1 MLYYYITPHNY
12 KTSNIGLKS
21 KKVKITLPLNLINLS
36 MFTPTSSNSHT
47 LESGCSPLLIPLAND
62 LVQVPTS
69 GFISWRPHGDVGPGS
84 DLPSSPMAR
93 VAQHC
98 ESFQPHD
105 PGGLR
110 KSSREAGSGIPW
122 PPTECVI
129 RWRKHGG
136 RTPSDV
142 WCVSGEV
149 WTRSDSCRED
159 PGAATGRGWRTPSR
173 TTSSP
178 RR

>member
-1 MLYYYITPHNY
+1 MLYFYITPNNY
-12 KTSNIGLKS
+12 KTSNITLKS
-21 KKVKITLPLNLINLS
+21 KKVKIIVPLNLINLS
-36 MFTPTSSNSHT
+36 MFMPTSCNSHT

-84 DLPSSPMAR
+84 DLLSSPIAR
-93 VAQHC
+93 IAQHC

-105 PGGLR
+105 PGGLC
-110 KSSREAGSGIPW
+110 KSSWEAGSGIPW
-122 PPTECVI
+122 PQTECVI
-129 RWRKHGG
+129 RWQKRGG
-136 RTPSDV
+136 RTPSVV

-159 PGAATGRGWRTPSR
+159 PGAATGRGWRKPSR
-173 TTSSP
+173 MTSSP